1 VIPVLPPPDPLT
13 PETPFDRSK
22 AFPSHPLTHAMTIG
36 RNYFFPTVRLMH
48 VPSSPLLSLLTV
60 IFHPMFLLSPPLPCN
75 LPPKRRCRLPSCILC
90 IPHSFFPIQVFFLFL
105 SRKSRAALLIPF
117 YSSFPLLLLLSPESS
132 ITPPPCPLLV
142 YLDLP
147 LSLSTYAFITAA
159 IGKKAQR
166 RCRPQSVTHFRIF
179 LL

>member
-132 ITPPPCPLLV
+132 ITPPPALCLCIWI
-142 YLDLP
+142 
-147 LSLSTYAFITAA
+147 SLSPSRHMLSSLRPLA
-159 IGKKAQR
+159 R
-166 RCRPQSVTHFRIF
+166 RPSGVVAPN
-179 LL
+179 L